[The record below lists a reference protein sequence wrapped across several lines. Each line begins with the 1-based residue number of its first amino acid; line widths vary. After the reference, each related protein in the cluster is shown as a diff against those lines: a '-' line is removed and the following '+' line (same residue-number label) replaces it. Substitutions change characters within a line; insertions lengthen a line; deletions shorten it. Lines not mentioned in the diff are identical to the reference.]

1 MQNRIRGNEY
11 RTTIVCIDSYENGV
25 LAGRFYNPY
34 LKDGETF
41 QSLTQFL
48 FKMEQTLDT
57 MNLPQSFTAVRVFA
71 EPPARTTERPPTPE
85 RLEGTLATFAVR
97 VMFRQNASWQGSIT
111 WLETGREQ
119 SFRSVLELILLMD
132 SALGGTERGLNGG
145 FSFLRPAGA

>member
-11 RTTIVCIDSYENGV
+11 RTTMVCIDSYENAI

-48 FKMEQTLDT
+48 LKMEHTLDT
-57 MNLPQSFTAVRVFA
+57 MNLPQSFTSVRAFA
-71 EPPARTTERPPTPE
+71 APPNRSSASPPASEF
-85 RLEGTLATFAVR
+85 LEGTLATFAVR
-97 VMFRQNASWQGSIT
+97 ILFRQNASWQGSII
-111 WLETGREQ
+111 WLEGEMEQ

-132 SALGGTERGLNGG
+132 SALGGVKKDSKSG
-145 FSFLRPAGA
+145 FSPLHSAQA